1 MDDHNAGEEV
11 KAAKEGRDPV
21 MIPRF
26 SCHVTRHTFCSRLCE
41 NGTNIKL
48 IQQIMGHSDI
58 RTTMDIYAEVS
69 KGMAHAVFQE
79 LNEEDVL

>member
-1 MDDHNAGEEV
+1 MHNTREQLQ
-11 KAAKEGRDPV
+11 AAKENREPLI
-21 MIPRF
+21 IPRF
-26 SCHVTRHTFCSRLCE
+26 SCHITRHTFCTRLCE

-69 KGMAHAVFQE
+69 KDKARAVFHNF
-79 LNEEDVL
+79 NEEDVL